1 MTAKIIKLKL
11 KEIFKITGIPVL
23 VASLCCLAPIIV
35 VIFGLGTLT
44 FAASLANTL
53 YGRFRWAFRAA
64 GLVLLGLSIFFYLRR
79 ERGIC
84 TIDEAKKRR
93 NEIVNT
99 VIFTLAA
106 GIVGYVVWL
115 YVVVEYFGKWFNI
128 WK

>member
-44 FAASLANTL
+44 FAASLANTF

-99 VIFTLAA
+99 VIFALAA
-106 GIVGYVVWL
+106 GIVGYIVWL
-115 YVVVEYFGKWFNI
+115 YVVVEYFGKWLNI